1 MRRLPTGI
9 TRYAIAAFA
18 VLAVFNSAGAQ
29 PPERVRVLIGFKN
42 SPGPSDEREIRGRG
56 AEISHVFRIV
66 PAMAVSIPVMALD
79 GVRRNPNVTVVEPD
93 GTVTVV
99 DAELDAAWGVSRIGS
114 GVAHAGGNT
123 GAGVKVA
130 IVDTGIDCT
139 HPDLRANC
147 VGGIDFVND
156 DNDPSDDHGHGT
168 HVAGTVAAQDDGA
181 GVVGVAPDVSLYGIK
196 VLNASGGGYWSDIV
210 AAIEWAADNGIQVTN
225 NSYGSSAHPG
235 TIVNAAFANA
245 AAQGVLH
252 IAAAGNTG
260 TCAGTENTVG
270 YPARFASVVAVAA
283 TNALDERAC
292 FSSTGPDVEIAAPGV
307 SINSTCI
314 GSGYMR
320 LSGTSMA
327 SPHVAGVAALVI
339 ASGVSSSAEARARLA
354 DAADDLGLAGRDSHF
369 GFGLVDPNEA
379 ITALPPNIAPVVT
392 ITSPASGVRFDTDA
406 TITLTGT
413 AVDAEDGDLSSDLEW
428 TSDLDGPLGTGGS
441 LSTTL
446 SEGVHTIQISAS
458 DTAGEADSD
467 SILVTITSPPLPDDV
482 RVASISYSTRD
493 LGRRRNPLDVT
504 VRVVDAAG
512 RPVVGAKV
520 VVRIR
525 RRGRAWK
532 RRGFTGTDGSVTL
545 TIARSPRGCFK
556 TRVRRVRAS
565 GLTWDRVTPAN
576 QFCQ

>member
-1 MRRLPTGI
+1 MR
-9 TRYAIAAFA
+9 
-18 VLAVFNSAGAQ
+18 S
-29 PPERVRVLIGFKN
+29 
-42 SPGPSDEREIRGRG
+42 
-56 AEISHVFRIV
+56 
-66 PAMAVSIPVMALD
+66 
-79 GVRRNPNVTVVEPD
+79 
-93 GTVTVV
+93 
-99 DAELDAAWGVSRIGS
+99 
-114 GVAHAGGNT
+114 
-123 GAGVKVA
+123 
-130 IVDTGIDCT
+130 
-139 HPDLRANC
+139 
-147 VGGIDFVND
+147 
-156 DNDPSDDHGHGT
+156 
-168 HVAGTVAAQDDGA
+168 
-181 GVVGVAPDVSLYGIK
+181 
-196 VLNASGGGYWSDIV
+196 
-210 AAIEWAADNGIQVTN
+210 
-225 NSYGSSAHPG
+225 
-235 TIVNAAFANA
+235 
-245 AAQGVLH
+245 
-252 IAAAGNTG
+252 
-260 TCAGTENTVG
+260 
-270 YPARFASVVAVAA
+270 
-283 TNALDERAC
+283 DERAC

-307 SINSTCI
+307 SINSTRI

-446 SEGVHTIQISAS
+446 SEGVHTTQISAS

-512 RPVVGAKV
+512 RRRQGRRPDSKAGPRVETERVYRDGW
-520 VVRIR
+520 VRDPHYR
-525 RRGRAWK
+525 
-532 RRGFTGTDGSVTL
+532 
-545 TIARSPRGCFK
+545 TI
-556 TRVRRVRAS
+556 AS
-565 GLTWDRVTPAN
+565 GLLQDPGATSTREWVDVGPRDSGKSVLPVGRGLVGWSMTCWLTVPPNRCDELLFDKAEHDGVQPLLQIQRELKCPFPIFAIFRFSTRLAEGLLKAEGRGAIAAFSPTGLSLNTPAHR
-576 QFCQ
+576 FHKAL